1 MSHAS
6 HPREHRVHIT
16 GIGYSGAAGNGI
28 AGLARRLRDG
38 DSALRRLHQEERP
51 IPALQVGA
59 LLERDWNWQASD
71 GAKTLAP
78 QALEKAEKLLRGA
91 DAALRADA
99 AALLEAK
106 GGAHIA
112 PERLGLVVGGS
123 NLAHLML
130 CDEMARFG
138 RNPAFANPRIGFH
151 ALDTHVAATLA
162 ALAEARGPVMNVA
175 AAAAS
180 GAVAAVAAL
189 DLIRAG
195 RCDACLAVGAMQ
207 RLSPMDWHA
216 LAALGALNVSSEIP
230 MPFGG
235 SGNGFAPGEGAA
247 CILLE
252 RADPARQR
260 GSTGLAELAGGAFIS
275 GADPLP
281 HPCRQD
287 ETRVMGLALA
297 DAGLALGQ
305 VDLITAHATGT
316 LKGDEAEAGA
326 LADLFGTA
334 LEQVWVAAPKAV
346 TGHCLGAAGMVGL
359 VATVLMLRENCV
371 YPLPKSSAS
380 QFAALRLAIGGA
392 VDTTLR
398 CAVSNAFGFGGFN
411 ACLAL
416 RTLAAHCH

>member
-1 MSHAS
+1 MSHLS
-6 HPREHRVHIT
+6 DPREQRVHIT

-28 AGLARRLRDG
+28 VQLAQRLRDG
-38 DSALRRLHQEERP
+38 DSALRHLSLEERP

-59 LLERDWNWQASD
+59 LLARDWNWRASE
-71 GAKTLAP
+71 GAKTVAA
-78 QALEKAEKLLRGA
+78 QVLEKAEKLLRGA

-216 LAALGALNVSSEIP
+216 LAALGALNVASEMP
-230 MPFGG
+230 VPFGG
-235 SGNGFAPGEGAA
+235 SGNGFAPGEGAT

-252 RADPARQR
+252 RADPTRHQQR
-260 GSTGLAELAGGAFIS
+260 GSAGLAELAGGAFIS

-287 ETRVMGLALA
+287 ESRVMALALA
-297 DAGLALGQ
+297 DAGIELGQ

-316 LKGDEAEAGA
+316 AKGDEAEAGA

-346 TGHCLGAAGMVGL
+346 TGHCLGASGMVGL
-359 VATVLMLRENCV
+359 VASVLMLGENRV

-380 QFAALRLAIGGA
+380 QFATLRLAIGGA
-392 VDTTLR
+392 VDAPLR

-411 ACLAL
+411 ACLVL
-416 RTLAAHCH
+416 RTLAP